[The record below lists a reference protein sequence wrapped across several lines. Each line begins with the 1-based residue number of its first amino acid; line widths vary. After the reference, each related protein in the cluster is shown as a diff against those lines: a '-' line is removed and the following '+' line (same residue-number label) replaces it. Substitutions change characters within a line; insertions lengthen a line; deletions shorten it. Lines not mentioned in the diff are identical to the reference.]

1 MPIDGGLIVGYL
13 TAALARGGR
22 RLTDRAVDALLDR
35 LVDLVQ
41 QRLGSGPFDTLGR
54 KPGDAGAEAWV
65 AGSIDAAAR
74 MDPALAEELSTLVA
88 ELDRRGG
95 RSLVNQVYADMNVQ
109 AIGGGVAVGRD
120 FTYLNAPDPSDL
132 SGAPL
137 WAKTCIGIGSA
148 LAVAG
153 LGIFFYTLFTGI
165 PDAGEPGFGE
175 TPAGIPLA
183 FGVFFVGFILVGIG
197 SLGRA
202 MSRHR

>member
-1 MPIDGGLIVGYL
+1 MPLDGGLIVGYL

-22 RLTDRAVDALLDR
+22 RVADRAVDALLDR

-41 QRLGSGPFDTLGR
+41 ERVGSGPIEALGR
-54 KPGDAGAEAWV
+54 RPGDETAEAWV
-65 AGSIDAAAR
+65 AGSIDATAR
-74 MDPALAEELSTLVA
+74 ADPALGRELSAVIA
-88 ELDRRGG
+88 ELDRHGG
-95 RSLVNQVYADMNVQ
+95 RGLVNQVYAEMNVQ

-132 SGAPL
+132 SDAPL
-137 WAKTCIGIGSA
+137 WAKTCIALGFA

-175 TPAGIPLA
+175 TPPGIPLA

-197 SLGRA
+197 SVGRA
-202 MSRHR
+202 MSRRH